1 MTEVLHKKNN
11 RHPLKTKSR
20 FRLSFLNEN
29 TFNEV
34 WTVRFTRT
42 KVVIA
47 IISIMIAIGCVIA
60 TIIVFSPVRTLLPGY
75 LKENQR
81 RENILNTIRLDSL
94 TIKAGIN
101 DNYINNVKTI
111 LTSSDIPGDN
121 SVVNPLTDAYTDSL
135 LQASEAERN
144 FIRQFE
150 EREKFNLKVLSPMAA
165 AGLTFYSPASMS
177 RPIQDS
183 ESGLT
188 TVNIPVPASSAVMAV
203 HAGTVVDSYLS
214 PTDGYV
220 IIIQHPKGFV
230 SRYSGLPSA
239 IVKKGDK
246 VSTGSAISLA
256 GTSGEESSIMTFELW
271 NNGTPL
277 NPWKY
282 IPF

>member
-1 MTEVLHKKNN
+1 MEKNSAHRIK
-11 RHPLKTKSR
+11 RHPLRTKSR

-34 WTVRFTRT
+34 WTIKFTRT
-42 KVVIA
+42 KVVISIIGIMVA
-47 IISIMIAIGCVIA
+47 IACVIS
-60 TIIVFSPVRTLLPGY
+60 TIIVLSPIRTLLPGY

-94 TIKAGIN
+94 TVKAGIN
-101 DNYINNVKTI
+101 DNYINNIKTL
-111 LTSSDIPGDN
+111 LTSTPMDKDTAI
-121 SVVNPLTDAYTDSL
+121 VNPMTDIYTDSI

-165 AGLTFYSPASMS
+165 SGLTFTSPLSS
-177 RPIQDS
+177 SLPLQDAQ
-183 ESGLT
+183 SGMT
-188 TVNIPVPASSAVMAV
+188 TLNIPAPSGSTITAV
-203 HAGTVVDSYLS
+203 HTGTVADIYFS
-214 PTDGYV
+214 PIDGYV
-220 IIIQHPKGFV
+220 IIIQHPKGFM
-230 SRYSGLPSA
+230 SRYSGLSSA
-239 IVKKGDK
+239 FVAKGDK
-246 VSTGSAISLA
+246 VSTGSAIAVA
-256 GTSGEESSIMTFELW
+256 GDRKGMSTVTFELW